1 MTKKHLLAAATVC
14 TIGFGANQALAEG
27 DAEAGKTVYNQCA
40 ACHAVEEGVNRVGP
54 SLYGIMGREAGSA
67 EGFNYSDAMKNSGI
81 TWDEETL
88 NAYLE
93 DPRGYIPGNRMP
105 YGGLKDEQ
113 QRADLIAY
121 LATLGAE

>member
-1 MTKKHLLAAATVC
+1 MTKKHVLAAATVL
-14 TIGFGANQALAEG
+14 TVGLGASHALAEG
-27 DAEAGKTVYNQCA
+27 DAAAGETVYNQCA

-54 SLYGIMGREAGSA
+54 SLYGIMGRDAGSL
-67 EGFNYSDAMKNSGI
+67 EGFAYSDARKDSGI

-88 NAYLE
+88 SAYLE